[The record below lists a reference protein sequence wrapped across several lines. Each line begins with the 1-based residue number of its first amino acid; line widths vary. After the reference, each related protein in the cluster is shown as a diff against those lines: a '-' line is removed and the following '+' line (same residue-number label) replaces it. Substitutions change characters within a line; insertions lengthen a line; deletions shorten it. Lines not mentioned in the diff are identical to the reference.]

1 MILAQLSD
9 PHICAPGRRLFDR
22 ADTSAALEEAIR
34 RLETLPTP
42 VDLVVVTGDLTDH
55 GLPEEYAEFRRVM
68 AGLTAPFAV
77 LPGNHD
83 RRDALRTVL
92 GDLEGMPSDGP
103 FHYTNET
110 FPVRLICLDSLIEG
124 SGRGRIGPEQLF
136 WLDRTLAQAP
146 DRPTVLA
153 LHHPPFPTGI
163 SHVDAVGLDDADAL
177 GAIVARHAQVER
189 VIAGH
194 VHRAMQRRWFGTVAS
209 TAPSTT
215 HAVALDLRPGADALY
230 IYETPGLQL
239 LHWRERQGLVGHIL
253 PIGRFDGPHRYGK

>member
-9 PHICAPGRRLFDR
+9 PHICAPGRLLFGR
-22 ADTSAALEEAIR
+22 ADTAAALDDAVR
-34 RLETLPTP
+34 CLNTLGTP
-42 VDLVVVTGDLTDH
+42 PDLVVVTGDLTEG

-68 AGLTAPFAV
+68 TPLAAPFVV

-83 RRDALRTVL
+83 RREALRAAFPDAAWLPTL
-92 GDLEGMPSDGP
+92 GPLR
-103 FHYTNET
+103 YAIET

-124 SGRGRIGPEQLF
+124 RGRGRLGPEQLS

-146 DRPTVLA
+146 DRPTVVA
-153 LHHPPFPTGI
+153 LHHPPFSTGI
-163 SHVDAVGLDDADAL
+163 SHVDAVGLEDADAF
-177 GAIVARHAQVER
+177 GQVVGRHGQVER

-194 VHRAMQRRWFGTVAS
+194 VHRAMQRRWSGTLAS

-215 HAVALDLRPGADALY
+215 HAVDLDLRPGADAAY

-239 LHWRERQGLVGHIL
+239 LHWRDSHGLVGHIL
-253 PIGRFDGPHRYGK
+253 PIGRFEGPHRYGQ